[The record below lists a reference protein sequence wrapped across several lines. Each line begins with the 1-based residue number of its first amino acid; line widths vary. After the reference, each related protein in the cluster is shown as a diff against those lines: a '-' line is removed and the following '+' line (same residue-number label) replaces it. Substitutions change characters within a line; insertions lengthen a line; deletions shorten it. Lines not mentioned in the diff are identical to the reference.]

1 MVSPSHVTHD
11 NSDAFLLA
19 VVIQDL
25 QEGPELGAKI
35 SLSKTDDH
43 GILYLYIALLHREGE
58 YNPPSM
64 PCLSQH

>member
-1 MVSPSHVTHD
+1 
-11 NSDAFLLA
+11 LA

-58 YNPPSM
+58 YSPPSM